1 MPFGISVAGDVFQR
15 KLDTIFGNL
24 PQVACIADDI
34 IVVGYKEDH
43 SDHDEAFSKLLNTAR
58 KNNVKLNYDKLQ
70 YILDCQNLLNVFVT

>member
-58 KNNVKLNYDKLQ
+58 ENNVKLNYDKL
-70 YILDCQNLLNVFVT
+70 